1 MSEFLVQFVVNI
13 VIFAFSVY
21 IGVKLHDFT
30 RSKHVAPVLARVK
43 DSFKNNK

>member
-1 MSEFLVQFVVNI
+1 MSEFLVQFAVNL
-13 VIFAFSVY
+13 VIFSFFVY
-21 IGVKLHDFT
+21 VGVKMHDFT